1 MEERMYYVYFLKSIN
16 SDFRYVGYTSDLKM
30 RFNDHNEGRNK
41 STKPFLP
48 FQLDAYI
55 AVKTEKIAKDL
66 EKYFKTGSG
75 IAFSRKRILT
85 YEALA

>member
-1 MEERMYYVYFLKSIN
+1 MYYVNFLKSLSSN
-16 SDFRYVGYTSDLKM
+16 FRYVGYTSDLKK
-30 RFNDHNEGRNK
+30 RFRDHNQGLNK
-41 STKPFLP
+41 STKPYLP
-48 FQLDAYI
+48 FELDAYI

-85 YEALA
+85 YEALAK